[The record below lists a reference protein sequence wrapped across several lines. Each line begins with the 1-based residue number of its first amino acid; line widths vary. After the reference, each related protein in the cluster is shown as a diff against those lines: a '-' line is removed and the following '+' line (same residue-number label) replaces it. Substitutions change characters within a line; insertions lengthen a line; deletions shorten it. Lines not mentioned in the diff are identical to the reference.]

1 MGGESGWFIGCKYN
15 FSINKFF
22 GIKTYSRVIFN
33 TFVILEFAIPL
44 FRSKR
49 QIASTVT
56 FSGGC
61 FAATDI

>member
-33 TFVILEFAIPL
+33 TFVI
-44 FRSKR
+44 
-49 QIASTVT
+49 
-56 FSGGC
+56 
-61 FAATDI
+61 